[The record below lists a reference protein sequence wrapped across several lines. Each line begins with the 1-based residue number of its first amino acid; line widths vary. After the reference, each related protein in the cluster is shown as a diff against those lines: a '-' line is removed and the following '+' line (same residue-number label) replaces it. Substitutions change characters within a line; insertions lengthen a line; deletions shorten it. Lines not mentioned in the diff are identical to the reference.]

1 MINCSL
7 FQEIKMKD
15 PTKPVLVVHGGAGP
29 FRKEMSERVEAC
41 KAGLRVAFEAGMNIL
56 NGQGTALDAV
66 EKAVRLLEDN
76 PLFNAGRGS
85 SYTRE
90 GRQEMDASIMDGST
104 LEAGAVVAVRHI
116 RNPVSAARMVMET
129 SGCVML
135 AAEGAEQ
142 FARERGAVFE
152 SDEYFHDEFRYQQ
165 YLRTGAE
172 PEAETNGPRRMG
184 TVGAVALDAHGNL
197 AAATSTGGMNYKRA
211 GRVGDSPIIGA
222 GTYANNATCAVSCT
236 GHGEFFIR
244 SVVAYD
250 ISCRMEYA
258 RLNLKEA
265 CQSVFT
271 STLNPRNARGGL
283 IAVDFQGNICLPFN
297 TEGMFRSWLDES
309 GQTRAEVF

>member
-1 MINCSL
+1 
-7 FQEIKMKD
+7 MKD
-15 PTKPVLVVHGGAGP
+15 PAKPVLVIHGGAGP
-29 FRKEMSERVEAC
+29 FRQETSERVEAC
-41 KAGLRVAFEAGMNIL
+41 KAGLHAAYEGGMNVL
-56 NGQGTALDAV
+56 NGRGTALDAV
-66 EKAVRLLEDN
+66 ERAVRILEDN

-85 SYTRE
+85 AFTRE

-104 LEAGAVVAVRHI
+104 LQAGAVAAVRHI
-116 RNPVSAARMVMET
+116 RNPVLLARMVMET

-135 AAEGAEQ
+135 VAEGAEQ

-152 SDEYFHDEFRYQQ
+152 TDEYFYDEFRYQQ
-165 YLRTGAE
+165 YLRTRAGPEVE
-172 PEAETNGPRRMG
+172 PHDSKRMG
-184 TVGAVALDAHGNL
+184 TVGAVALDAQGNL
-197 AAATSTGGMNYKRA
+197 AAATSTGGINYKRA
-211 GRVGDSPIIGA
+211 GRVGDTPIIGA

-265 CQSVFT
+265 CQTVFT
-271 STLNPRNARGGL
+271 RTLNPRNARGGL
-283 IAVDFQGNICLPFN
+283 IAVDYKGNVCLPFN
-297 TEGMFRSWLDES
+297 TEGMFRAWSDES